1 MGKKK
6 FKSYLDNIIDFL
18 VFEFFITDFKN
29 FLLETT
35 LPSHELYSILT
46 HVL

>member
-1 MGKKK
+1 MTD
-6 FKSYLDNIIDFL
+6 LDKIIEFL

-35 LPSHELYSILT
+35 LPSHELDSMCKDMY
-46 HVL
+46 